1 MRPAFRN
8 KKDPLRKFIQGKD
21 PILVV
26 GLGRSG
32 ICAANL
38 LARMGCP
45 VVVTEQSKKEDFN
58 HLNNK
63 LNPDVEVRWG
73 GHPVDLLNRFALIV
87 ISPGV
92 PVESEFVQ
100 HAYKKGIKVVGEME
114 LAFRLST
121 IPWVAITGTNG
132 KSTTT
137 TLLGEF
143 AQQAGLP
150 VGVGGNLGLP
160 VTDLVA
166 RNKEISHII
175 AEVSSFQLETVET
188 FKPSIGVL
196 LNITPDHL
204 DRYRNDKD
212 YIQAKANLFSV
223 MSEEDW
229 AVVNADD
236 PVVETVISDIDTPLF
251 PFSRKR
257 KLVRGAFLKDGW
269 IVLRD
274 GGEDVRVIPRE
285 NISLIGTHNLENC
298 LAAVAA
304 GSRMGIDPAH
314 MASVM
319 ENFTG
324 LEHRMELV
332 SYLRGV
338 PIYNDS
344 KGTNVEA
351 TQRSLESLHSDV
363 ILIMGGK
370 DKGTSYEPLRDLV
383 SRKVSHLILLG
394 EAAGRMRDSL
404 GDAAD
409 TVMVQ
414 DLEDAVKISID
425 RARPG
430 SEILFSPASSS
441 FDMFSSFEER
451 GKVFKKLIHRYVG
464 LGQ

>member
-1 MRPAFRN
+1 MKPGFRDSR
-8 KKDPLRKFIQGKD
+8 DPVRKFIEGKD
-21 PILVV
+21 PVLVV

-38 LARMGCP
+38 LAQLGCR

-58 HLNNK
+58 HLNND
-63 LNPDVEVRWG
+63 LDPDVEIRWG
-73 GHPVDLLNRFALIV
+73 GHPVSLLNRCSLVV

-100 HAYKKGIKVVGEME
+100 HAYKKGVKVIGEME

-137 TLLGEF
+137 TLLEEF
-143 AQQAGLP
+143 AQRAGLHA
-150 VGVGGNLGLP
+150 GVGGNLGLP

-166 RNKEISHII
+166 RKKESSCII
-175 AEVSSFQLETVET
+175 AEVSSFQLETIET
-188 FKPSIGVL
+188 FKPAIGVL
-196 LNITPDHL
+196 LNITPDHM
-204 DRYRNDKD
+204 DRYRSDED

-223 MSEEDW
+223 MSKENW

-236 PVVETVISDIDTPLF
+236 PVVESVVGDIDASLF

-257 KLVRGAFLKDGW
+257 NLDRGAALKDGW

-274 GGEDVRVIPRE
+274 GGAEVKVIHRKK
-285 NISLIGTHNLENC
+285 ISLVGTHNLENC

-304 GSRMGIDPAH
+304 GNKMGIDPVH
-314 MASVM
+314 MAAVM
-319 ENFTG
+319 EDFAG

-332 SYLRGV
+332 SYFRGV

-351 TQRSLESLHSDV
+351 TQRSLESLHSNV

-370 DKGTSYEPLRDLV
+370 DKGTSFEPLSDLV
-383 SRKVSHLILLG
+383 SRKVSHLILMG

-409 TVMVQ
+409 TVVAQ
-414 DLEDAVKISID
+414 NLEDAVKFSID

-430 SEILFSPASSS
+430 SEILFSPACAS

-451 GKVFKKLIHRYVG
+451 GKVFKDLIHRYVG
-464 LGQ
+464 LGR

>member
-1 MRPAFRN
+1 MKPGFRDN
-8 KKDPLRKFIQGKD
+8 SDPIRKIIEGKN

-32 ICAANL
+32 IGAANL
-38 LARMGCP
+38 LAQMGCP
-45 VVVTEQSKKEDFN
+45 VVITEKSKKEESGYFMED
-58 HLNNK
+58 LD
-63 LNPDVEVRWG
+63 PGVEIRWG
-73 GHPVDLLNRFALIV
+73 GHPFSLLDRIELVV

-92 PVESEFVQ
+92 PVESDFVQ
-100 HAYKKGIKVVGEME
+100 HALEKGIRVIGEME
-114 LAFRLST
+114 LAFRLSSS
-121 IPWVAITGTNG
+121 PWVAITGTNG

-143 AQQAGLP
+143 AQKAGLP
-150 VGVGGNLGLP
+150 AGVGGNLGLP
-160 VTDLVA
+160 VTDIVA
-166 RNKEISHII
+166 REGAISWII
-175 AEVSSFQLETVET
+175 AEVSSFQLETAEM
-188 FKPSIGVL
+188 FRPSIGVL

-204 DRYRNDKD
+204 DRYQSEED
-212 YIQAKANLFSV
+212 YIQAKARLFSG

-236 PVVETVISDIDTPLF
+236 PVVEKVAGNIRPPLF
-251 PFSRKR
+251 PFSRGR
-257 KLVRGAFLKDGW
+257 SLERGAFLKDGW
-269 IVLRD
+269 LVLRD
-274 GGEDVRVIPRE
+274 GGEQIRVIHMKK
-285 NISLIGTHNLENC
+285 ISLVGTHNLENC

-304 GSRMGIDPAH
+304 GYRMGIEPGH

-332 SYLRGV
+332 SYFRGV

-394 EAAGRMRDSL
+394 EAADRMRDSL

-409 TVMVQ
+409 TLMVRN
-414 DLEDAVKISID
+414 LEDAVRFSID
-425 RARPG
+425 HARPG
-430 SEILFSPASSS
+430 SEILFSPACSS

-451 GKVFKKLIHRYVG
+451 GKLFKELINRYVG
-464 LGQ
+464 MGP